1 MQMSILC
8 SSLRSSLP
16 LELIKGKR
24 SVSDHIGEAANY
36 VQFLKQNINELETK
50 RDKLKEMA
58 SLSMVETGKEL
69 SSDPSRLVKC
79 VKINLIQG
87 GVEIVICSGFEDF
100 SSRLSDLMKII
111 LEEGCVVHC
120 VTNQVNGK
128 IFHTIK
134 SDVKDLT
141 CLNLARL
148 QYKLDHAILLSSGDW
163 C

>member
-1 MQMSILC
+1 
-8 SSLRSSLP
+8 
-16 LELIKGKR
+16 
-24 SVSDHIGEAANY
+24 
-36 VQFLKQNINELETK
+36 LKQNINELETK

-79 VKINLIQG
+79 VKINILIQG

-111 LEEGCVVHC
+111 LEEGCDVVHC

-134 SDVKDLT
+134 SDVRT
-141 CLNLARL
+141 
-148 QYKLDHAILLSSGDW
+148 
-163 C
+163 